1 MNTHHLYIVIC
12 AKCSSDFPGNHNYL
26 LVSFLYIV
34 QAALT
39 QSKPLE
45 DSQKDQCHISEDQLS
60 S

>member
-39 QSKPLE
+39 QSKP
-45 DSQKDQCHISEDQLS
+45 
-60 S
+60 